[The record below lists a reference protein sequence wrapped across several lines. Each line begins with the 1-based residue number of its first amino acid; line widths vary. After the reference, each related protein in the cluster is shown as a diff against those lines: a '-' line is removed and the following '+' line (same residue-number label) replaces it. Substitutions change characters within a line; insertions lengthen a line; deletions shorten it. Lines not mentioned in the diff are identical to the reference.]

1 MIKKQLGIWKKCVTP
16 RKRCAALDMCT
27 DILRG
32 MKIIATIPK
41 AVPVVT
47 VARTTIIAA
56 WGISRS
62 IAMVMAAAIRMSM
75 QQSIMMNAA
84 VAMSTLYKRSMSIIT
99 MSTMSMMTM
108 SVAAGM
114 SIITTS
120 MMSMMT
126 MSVAVG
132 TSIITTRMKST
143 STMSVAVGTSTIM
156 SIMCPVIPMTADASF
171 AIPTKSTAMFAA
183 KA

>member
-1 MIKKQLGIWKKCVTP
+1 
-16 RKRCAALDMCT
+16 MCT

-75 QQSIMMNAA
+75 PQSIMMTAA
-84 VAMSTLYKRSMSIIT
+84 VAMSIMLRAQLGTLRMRMMTVATVTSIII
-99 MSTMSMMTM
+99 MSMKSMMTM
-108 SVAAGM
+108 NA
-114 SIITTS
+114 
-120 MMSMMT
+120 
-126 MSVAVG
+126 AVG
-132 TSIITTRMKST
+132 TSIIMSMKSMMTMNAVVVT
-143 STMSVAVGTSTIM
+143 SIIM
-156 SIMCPVIPMTADASF
+156 STHIMFRGIPMTANVKF
-171 AIPTKSTAMFAA
+171 AILTRSTAMFVA

>member
-1 MIKKQLGIWKKCVTP
+1 
-16 RKRCAALDMCT
+16 MCT
-27 DILRG
+27 AILRG

-84 VAMSTLYKRSMSIIT
+84 VAMSIMLRAQLGTLRMRMMTVAVDTSIIITGMRSMS
-99 MSTMSMMTM
+99 
-108 SVAAGM
+108 
-114 SIITTS
+114 TT
-120 MMSMMT
+120 T
-126 MSVAVG
+126 
-132 TSIITTRMKST
+132 
-143 STMSVAVGTSTIM
+143 VAVGTSTIT
-156 SIMCPVIPMTADASF
+156 STHITSPVILMTANASF
-171 AIPTKSTAMFAA
+171 AILTRSTAMFVA

>member
-1 MIKKQLGIWKKCVTP
+1 
-16 RKRCAALDMCT
+16 MCT

-75 QQSIMMNAA
+75 QQSIMMTAA
-84 VAMSTLYKRSMSIIT
+84 VAMSIMLRAQLGTLRMRMMTVAVDTSIIT
-99 MSTMSMMTM
+99 ASMESMMM
-108 SVAAGM
+108 
-114 SIITTS
+114 
-120 MMSMMT
+120 

-132 TSIITTRMKST
+132 TSIIITSTKSMCMMSVAAGMSIST
-143 STMSVAVGTSTIM
+143 STHITS
-156 SIMCPVIPMTADASF
+156 PVILMTANASF
-171 AIPTKSTAMFAA
+171 AILTRSTAMFVA

>member
-1 MIKKQLGIWKKCVTP
+1 
-16 RKRCAALDMCT
+16 MCT

-32 MKIIATIPK
+32 MKIIVTIPK
-41 AVPVVT
+41 AAPVVT
-47 VARTTIIAA
+47 VARTIIIPA

-84 VAMSTLYKRSMSIIT
+84 VAMTTLYKRSMSIIT

-108 SVAAGM
+108 NAA
-114 SIITTS
+114 
-120 MMSMMT
+120 
-126 MSVAVG
+126 AG
-132 TSIITTRMKST
+132 TSIIMSMKSM
-143 STMSVAVGTSTIM
+143 STMSVAAVMSIIM
-156 SIMCPVIPMTADASF
+156 STHIMFRGIPMTANVKF
-171 AIPTKSTAMFAA
+171 AILTRSTAMFVA

>member
-1 MIKKQLGIWKKCVTP
+1 
-16 RKRCAALDMCT
+16 MCT

-84 VAMSTLYKRSMSIIT
+84 VAMSIMLRAQLGTLRMRMMTVAVDTSIIITGMRSMS
-99 MSTMSMMTM
+99 
-108 SVAAGM
+108 
-114 SIITTS
+114 TT
-120 MMSMMT
+120 T
-126 MSVAVG
+126 
-132 TSIITTRMKST
+132 
-143 STMSVAVGTSTIM
+143 VAVGTSTITSMKSMMTMNAAVGTSIIM
-156 SIMCPVIPMTADASF
+156 STHIMFRGIPMTANVKF
-171 AIPTKSTAMFAA
+171 AILTRSTAMFVA

>member
-1 MIKKQLGIWKKCVTP
+1 
-16 RKRCAALDMCT
+16 MCT

-75 QQSIMMNAA
+75 QQSIMMTAA
-84 VAMSTLYKRSMSIIT
+84 VAMSIMLRAQLGTLRMRMMTVAVDTSIIITGMRSMST
-99 MSTMSMMTM
+99 TT
-108 SVAAGM
+108 VAAGT

-120 MMSMMT
+120 MKSM
-126 MSVAVG
+126 
-132 TSIITTRMKST
+132 

-156 SIMCPVIPMTADASF
+156 STHIMFRGIPMTANVSF
-171 AIPTKSTAMFAA
+171 VILTRSTAMFVA

>member
-1 MIKKQLGIWKKCVTP
+1 
-16 RKRCAALDMCT
+16 MCT

-84 VAMSTLYKRSMSIIT
+84 VAMSIMLRAQLGTLRMRMMTVATVTSIII
-99 MSTMSMMTM
+99 MSMKSMMTM
-108 SVAAGM
+108 N
-114 SIITTS
+114 
-120 MMSMMT
+120 
-126 MSVAVG
+126 AVVV
-132 TSIITTRMKST
+132 TSIIMST
-143 STMSVAVGTSTIM
+143 HIM
-156 SIMCPVIPMTADASF
+156 FRGIPMTANVKF
-171 AIPTKSTAMFAA
+171 AILTRSTAMFVA

>member
-1 MIKKQLGIWKKCVTP
+1 
-16 RKRCAALDMCT
+16 MCT

-75 QQSIMMNAA
+75 PQSIMMTAA
-84 VAMSTLYKRSMSIIT
+84 VAMSIMLRAQLGTLRMRMMTVAVDTSIIIT
-99 MSTMSMMTM
+99 GMRSMMTM
-108 SVAAGM
+108 SVAAVM
-114 SIITTS
+114 SII
-120 MMSMMT
+120 MSM
-126 MSVAVG
+126 
-132 TSIITTRMKST
+132 KSM
-143 STMSVAVGTSTIM
+143 STMSVAAVMSIIM
-156 SIMCPVIPMTADASF
+156 STHIMCLGILMTANASF
-171 AIPTKSTAMFAA
+171 AILTRSTAMFVA

>member
-1 MIKKQLGIWKKCVTP
+1 MRLV
-16 RKRCAALDMCT
+16 RCAALDMCT
-27 DILRG
+27 AILRG
-32 MKIIATIPK
+32 MMIIVTIPK

-84 VAMSTLYKRSMSIIT
+84 VAMSIMLRAQLGTLRMRMMTVATGTSIII
-99 MSTMSMMTM
+99 MSMKSMMTM
-108 SVAAGM
+108 
-114 SIITTS
+114 
-120 MMSMMT
+120 
-126 MSVAVG
+126 
-132 TSIITTRMKST
+132 R
-143 STMSVAVGTSTIM
+143 VAVGTSTITSM
-156 SIMCPVIPMTADASF
+156 HITSSVILMTANASF
-171 AIPTKSTAMFAA
+171 AILTRSTAMFVA

>member
-1 MIKKQLGIWKKCVTP
+1 
-16 RKRCAALDMCT
+16 MCT

-75 QQSIMMNAA
+75 QQSIMMTAA
-84 VAMSTLYKRSMSIIT
+84 VAMTMLLTRSMSIIT
-99 MSTMSMMTM
+99 ASMESMMMM
-108 SVAAGM
+108 SVAVG
-114 SIITTS
+114 TS
-120 MMSMMT
+120 MKSMMT
-126 MSVAVG
+126 MSVAVD
-132 TSIITTRMKST
+132 TSITT
-143 STMSVAVGTSTIM
+143 STH
-156 SIMCPVIPMTADASF
+156 IMCRGILMTANVSF
-171 AIPTKSTAMFAA
+171 AILTRSTAMFVA

>member
-1 MIKKQLGIWKKCVTP
+1 
-16 RKRCAALDMCT
+16 MCT

-84 VAMSTLYKRSMSIIT
+84 VAMSIMLRAQLGTLRMRMMTVAVDTSIIITGMRSMST
-99 MSTMSMMTM
+99 TTVAVGTST
-108 SVAAGM
+108 
-114 SIITTS
+114 ITS
-120 MMSMMT
+120 MKSMMT
-126 MSVAVG
+126 MSVAVD
-132 TSIITTRMKST
+132 TSITT
-143 STMSVAVGTSTIM
+143 STH
-156 SIMCPVIPMTADASF
+156 IMCRGIPMTANVKF
-171 AIPTKSTAMFAA
+171 AILTRSTAMFVA

>member
-1 MIKKQLGIWKKCVTP
+1 
-16 RKRCAALDMCT
+16 MCT
-27 DILRG
+27 AILRG

-62 IAMVMAAAIRMSM
+62 TAMVMAAVIRMSM
-75 QQSIMMNAA
+75 QQSIMMTAA
-84 VAMSTLYKRSMSIIT
+84 VAMTTLRMRSMSIIT

-108 SVAAGM
+108 TVAVDT
-114 SIITTS
+114 SIIITGMRSMSTT
-120 MMSMMT
+120 T
-126 MSVAVG
+126 VAVG
-132 TSIITTRMKST
+132 TSIITST
-143 STMSVAVGTSTIM
+143 HIM
-156 SIMCPVIPMTADASF
+156 FRGIPMTANVKF
-171 AIPTKSTAMFAA
+171 AILTRSTAMFVA

>member
-1 MIKKQLGIWKKCVTP
+1 
-16 RKRCAALDMCT
+16 MCT

-84 VAMSTLYKRSMSIIT
+84 VAMSIMLRAQLGTLRMRMMTVAVDTSIIIT
-99 MSTMSMMTM
+99 GMGSMMTM
-108 SVAAGM
+108 SVAAVM
-114 SIITTS
+114 SII
-120 MMSMMT
+120 MSM
-126 MSVAVG
+126 
-132 TSIITTRMKST
+132 KSM
-143 STMSVAVGTSTIM
+143 STMSVAAVMSIIM
-156 SIMCPVIPMTADASF
+156 STHIMFRGIPMTANVKF
-171 AIPTKSTAMFAA
+171 AILTRSTAMFVA

>member
-1 MIKKQLGIWKKCVTP
+1 
-16 RKRCAALDMCT
+16 MCT

-75 QQSIMMNAA
+75 PQSIMMNAA
-84 VAMSTLYKRSMSIIT
+84 VAMTTLYKRSMSIIT
-99 MSTMSMMTM
+99 TSMESMRMM
-108 SVAAGM
+108 SVAVGT
-114 SIITTS
+114 STITS
-120 MMSMMT
+120 MKSMMT

-132 TSIITTRMKST
+132 MSIITST
-143 STMSVAVGTSTIM
+143 HV
-156 SIMCPVIPMTADASF
+156 MCRGILMTANASF
-171 AIPTKSTAMFAA
+171 VILTRSTAMFVA

>member
-1 MIKKQLGIWKKCVTP
+1 
-16 RKRCAALDMCT
+16 MCT
-27 DILRG
+27 AILRG

-75 QQSIMMNAA
+75 QQSIMMTAA
-84 VAMSTLYKRSMSIIT
+84 VAMSIMLRAQLGTLRMRMMTVAVDTSIIITGMRSMST
-99 MSTMSMMTM
+99 TT
-108 SVAAGM
+108 VAAGM
-114 SIITTS
+114 STI
-120 MMSMMT
+120 
-126 MSVAVG
+126 
-132 TSIITTRMKST
+132 T
-143 STMSVAVGTSTIM
+143 STH
-156 SIMCPVIPMTADASF
+156 IMCRGIPMTANVKF
-171 AIPTKSTAMFAA
+171 AILTRSTAMFVA

>member
-1 MIKKQLGIWKKCVTP
+1 
-16 RKRCAALDMCT
+16 MCT
-27 DILRG
+27 AILRG

-56 WGISRS
+56 WGISQS

-84 VAMSTLYKRSMSIIT
+84 VAMSIMLRAQLGTLRMRMMTVAVDTSIIITGMRSMS
-99 MSTMSMMTM
+99 
-108 SVAAGM
+108 
-114 SIITTS
+114 TT
-120 MMSMMT
+120 T
-126 MSVAVG
+126 
-132 TSIITTRMKST
+132 
-143 STMSVAVGTSTIM
+143 VAVGTSTIT
-156 SIMCPVIPMTADASF
+156 STHITSPVILMTANVSF
-171 AIPTKSTAMFAA
+171 AILTRSIAMFVA

>member
-1 MIKKQLGIWKKCVTP
+1 
-16 RKRCAALDMCT
+16 MCT

-84 VAMSTLYKRSMSIIT
+84 VAMSIMLRAQLGTLRMRMMTVATVTSIII
-99 MSTMSMMTM
+99 MSMKSMMTM
-108 SVAAGM
+108 N
-114 SIITTS
+114 
-120 MMSMMT
+120 
-126 MSVAVG
+126 AVVV
-132 TSIITTRMKST
+132 TSIIMST
-143 STMSVAVGTSTIM
+143 HIM
-156 SIMCPVIPMTADASF
+156 FRGIPMTVNVNF
-171 AIPTKSTAMFAA
+171 AILTRSTAMFVA

>member
-1 MIKKQLGIWKKCVTP
+1 
-16 RKRCAALDMCT
+16 MCT

-75 QQSIMMNAA
+75 QQSIMMTAA
-84 VAMSTLYKRSMSIIT
+84 VAMTMLLTRSMSIIT
-99 MSTMSMMTM
+99 ASMESMMM
-108 SVAAGM
+108 
-114 SIITTS
+114 
-120 MMSMMT
+120 
-126 MSVAVG
+126 
-132 TSIITTRMKST
+132 
-143 STMSVAVGTSTIM
+143 MSVAVGTSTITSMKSMMTM
-156 SIMCPVIPMTADASF
+156 SVAVDTSITTSTHIMCRGIPMTANVKF
-171 AIPTKSTAMFAA
+171 AILTRSTAMFVA

>member
-1 MIKKQLGIWKKCVTP
+1 
-16 RKRCAALDMCT
+16 MCT

-75 QQSIMMNAA
+75 PRNSTITA
-84 VAMSTLYKRSMSIIT
+84 VAMSMSIMLRAQLGTLRMRMMTVAVDTSIIITGMRSMS
-99 MSTMSMMTM
+99 
-108 SVAAGM
+108 
-114 SIITTS
+114 TT
-120 MMSMMT
+120 T
-126 MSVAVG
+126 
-132 TSIITTRMKST
+132 
-143 STMSVAVGTSTIM
+143 VAVGTSTITSM
-156 SIMCPVIPMTADASF
+156 RILSIMCRDIPMTANVSF
-171 AIPTKSTAMFAA
+171 AIPMRSIATSAA

>member
-1 MIKKQLGIWKKCVTP
+1 
-16 RKRCAALDMCT
+16 MCT

-84 VAMSTLYKRSMSIIT
+84 VAMTTLRMK
-99 MSTMSMMTM
+99 SMMGM
-108 SVAAGM
+108 SVAAGT
-114 SIITTS
+114 STITS
-120 MMSMMT
+120 MKSMMT

-132 TSIITTRMKST
+132 MSIITST
-143 STMSVAVGTSTIM
+143 HV
-156 SIMCPVIPMTADASF
+156 MCRGILMTANVKF
-171 AIPTKSTAMFAA
+171 VILTRSTATFVA

>member
-1 MIKKQLGIWKKCVTP
+1 
-16 RKRCAALDMCT
+16 MCT

-84 VAMSTLYKRSMSIIT
+84 VAMSIMLRAQLGTLRMRMMTVAVDTSII
-99 MSTMSMMTM
+99 
-108 SVAAGM
+108 
-114 SIITTS
+114 ITG
-120 MMSMMT
+120 MMSMST
-126 MSVAVG
+126 TTVAVG
-132 TSIITTRMKST
+132 TSIIMST
-143 STMSVAVGTSTIM
+143 HIM
-156 SIMCPVIPMTADASF
+156 FRGIPMTANVKF
-171 AIPTKSTAMFAA
+171 AILTRSIATFVA

>member
-1 MIKKQLGIWKKCVTP
+1 
-16 RKRCAALDMCT
+16 MCT
-27 DILRG
+27 AILRVLR
-32 MKIIATIPK
+32 IIATIPK

-75 QQSIMMNAA
+75 PQSIMMTAA
-84 VAMSTLYKRSMSIIT
+84 VAMSIMLRAQLGTLRMRMMTVAVDTSIIITGMRSMST
-99 MSTMSMMTM
+99 TT
-108 SVAAGM
+108 VAVGT
-114 SIITTS
+114 SIITS
-120 MMSMMT
+120 MKSMMT

-132 TSIITTRMKST
+132 TSTIT
-143 STMSVAVGTSTIM
+143 STH
-156 SIMCPVIPMTADASF
+156 IMCRGIPMTANVKF
-171 AIPTKSTAMFAA
+171 AILTRSIATFVA

>member
-1 MIKKQLGIWKKCVTP
+1 
-16 RKRCAALDMCT
+16 MCT
-27 DILRG
+27 AILRG

-84 VAMSTLYKRSMSIIT
+84 VAMSIMLRAQLGTLRMRMMTVAVDTSIIIT
-99 MSTMSMMTM
+99 GMRSMMTM
-108 SVAAGM
+108 SVAAVM
-114 SIITTS
+114 SII
-120 MMSMMT
+120 MSM
-126 MSVAVG
+126 
-132 TSIITTRMKST
+132 KSM
-143 STMSVAVGTSTIM
+143 STMSVAAVMSIIM
-156 SIMCPVIPMTADASF
+156 STHIMCLGILMTANASF
-171 AIPTKSTAMFAA
+171 VILTRSTAMFVA

>member
-1 MIKKQLGIWKKCVTP
+1 
-16 RKRCAALDMCT
+16 MCT

-47 VARTTIIAA
+47 VARTTTIAA

-84 VAMSTLYKRSMSIIT
+84 VAMSIMLRAQLGTLRMRMMTVAVDTSIIITGMRSMST
-99 MSTMSMMTM
+99 TTVAVGTST
-108 SVAAGM
+108 
-114 SIITTS
+114 ITS
-120 MMSMMT
+120 MKSMMT
-126 MSVAVG
+126 MSVAVD
-132 TSIITTRMKST
+132 TSITT
-143 STMSVAVGTSTIM
+143 STH
-156 SIMCPVIPMTADASF
+156 IMCRGIPMTANVKF
-171 AIPTKSTAMFAA
+171 AILTRSTAMFVA

>member
-1 MIKKQLGIWKKCVTP
+1 
-16 RKRCAALDMCT
+16 MCT

-56 WGISRS
+56 WGISQS

-84 VAMSTLYKRSMSIIT
+84 VAMSIMLRAQLGTLRMRMMTVAVDTSIII
-99 MSTMSMMTM
+99 MSMKSMMTM
-108 SVAAGM
+108 SVAAG
-114 SIITTS
+114 
-120 MMSMMT
+120 
-126 MSVAVG
+126 
-132 TSIITTRMKST
+132 TSIIMSMKSM
-143 STMSVAVGTSTIM
+143 STMSVAAVMSIIM
-156 SIMCPVIPMTADASF
+156 STHIMFRGIPMTANVKF
-171 AIPTKSTAMFAA
+171 AILTRSTAMFVA

>member
-1 MIKKQLGIWKKCVTP
+1 
-16 RKRCAALDMCT
+16 MCT

-32 MKIIATIPK
+32 MKIIVTIPK
-41 AVPVVT
+41 AAPVVT

-84 VAMSTLYKRSMSIIT
+84 VAMSIMLRAQLGTLRMRMMTVAVDTSIIITGMRSMST
-99 MSTMSMMTM
+99 TT
-108 SVAAGM
+108 VAA
-114 SIITTS
+114 
-120 MMSMMT
+120 
-126 MSVAVG
+126 
-132 TSIITTRMKST
+132 
-143 STMSVAVGTSTIM
+143 GTSTIT
-156 SIMCPVIPMTADASF
+156 STHIMCRGIPMTANVKF
-171 AIPTKSTAMFAA
+171 AILTRSTAMFVA

>member
-1 MIKKQLGIWKKCVTP
+1 
-16 RKRCAALDMCT
+16 MCT

-47 VARTTIIAA
+47 VARTIIIAA

-62 IAMVMAAAIRMSM
+62 IAMVMAAAIPTSM
-75 QQSIMMNAA
+75 PQSSMMNAA
-84 VAMSTLYKRSMSIIT
+84 VAMSIMLRAQLGTLRMRMMTVAVDTSIIITGMRSMST
-99 MSTMSMMTM
+99 TT
-108 SVAAGM
+108 VAAVM
-114 SIITTS
+114 SII
-120 MMSMMT
+120 MSMKSMST

-132 TSIITTRMKST
+132 TSII
-143 STMSVAVGTSTIM
+143 MSIIM
-156 SIMCPVIPMTADASF
+156 STHIMFRGIPMTANVKF
-171 AIPTKSTAMFAA
+171 AILTRSTAMFVA

>member
-1 MIKKQLGIWKKCVTP
+1 
-16 RKRCAALDMCT
+16 MCT
-27 DILRG
+27 AILRG

-84 VAMSTLYKRSMSIIT
+84 VAMSIMLRAQLGTLRMRMMTVAVDTSIIIT
-99 MSTMSMMTM
+99 GMRSMMTM
-108 SVAAGM
+108 SVAAVM
-114 SIITTS
+114 SII
-120 MMSMMT
+120 MST
-126 MSVAVG
+126 H
-132 TSIITTRMKST
+132 
-143 STMSVAVGTSTIM
+143 
-156 SIMCPVIPMTADASF
+156 IMCRGIPMTANVKF
-171 AIPTKSTAMFAA
+171 AILTRSIATFVA